1 MKPLAAPGLATEPL
15 LERGLM
21 AAVRSA
27 LRQANAVQF
36 EGLVVQAL
44 GTVVRATGVDA
55 RVGEVCELHATNG
68 RVVRAEVVG
77 FDQNIAIL
85 SPFGE
90 LDGLSCGSYVV
101 PLHRALDAPVGH
113 ALLGRVLDGFGEP
126 IDGRGP
132 LTNAHAEVTQNGVAR
147 LPSTAVRRASTN
159 AAPPEALSRRP
170 ITQRFETGVRALDAL
185 AAIGCGQRLGVFAP
199 AGVGKSTLTG
209 MLARGAKCDVRVIAL
224 IGERGREVGEF
235 IEHNLGAEG
244 MASSVVVVSTSD
256 RPAVERAKSAQV
268 AMTIAEAFR
277 ADGKRVLLVMDSVT
291 RYARALREIG
301 LASGEPPTRRG
312 YPPSVFASLPRLLER
327 AGNDAHGSI
336 TAFFT
341 VLTEGEDDSDPIAEE
356 VRSILD
362 GHIVL
367 SRKLAQQN
375 QYPAIDVLASL
386 SRVASHITSAAEQ
399 RAASKLRDWLAKFN
413 DVELL
418 VQVGEYRAGSDALAD
433 QAVER
438 VPHIREWLK
447 QSPTALSPLE
457 RTLGELA
464 ALETGDHAG

>member
-1 MKPLAAPGLATEPL
+1 MTPPGPQGLLAPMPQGLLGP
-15 LERGLM
+15 
-21 AAVRSA
+21 VRLA
-27 LRQANAVQF
+27 LQQANPIQL
-36 EGLVVQAL
+36 EGRVVQAL

-55 RVGEVCELHATNG
+55 RVGEVCELHAANG
-68 RVVRAEVVG
+68 RVMRAEVIG
-77 FDQNIAIL
+77 FDKHTAIL

-90 LDGLSCGSYVV
+90 LNGLSFTAHVV
-101 PLHRALDAPVGH
+101 PLHRALDVPVGD

-126 IDGRGP
+126 LDGLGP
-132 LTNAHAEVTQNGVAR
+132 LRTGTHR
-147 LPSTAVRRASTN
+147 LGMPLPLRRASTD
-159 AAPPEALSRRP
+159 AAPPQALSRRP

-185 AAIGCGQRLGVFAP
+185 AAIGEGQRLGVFAP

-209 MLARGAKCDVRVIAL
+209 MLARGAQCDVKVIAL

-235 IEHNLGAEG
+235 IDHNLGPEG
-244 MASSVVVVSTSD
+244 LAQSVVVTSTSD

-277 ADGKRVLLVMDSVT
+277 AEGKRVLLVMDSVT

-375 QYPAIDVLASL
+375 QFPAIDVLASL
-386 SRVASHITSAAEQ
+386 SRVATQVTTAAQQ
-399 RAASKLRDWLAKFN
+399 RAASRLRDWLAKFN

-438 VPHIREWLK
+438 VPQIRQWLK
-447 QSPTALSPLE
+447 QSPAMLSPLA
-457 RTLGELA
+457 RTLSGLA
-464 ALETGDHAG
+464 SLEAGKHAA

>member
-1 MKPLAAPGLATEPL
+1 MKPLPTQ
-15 LERGLM
+15 GLM
-21 AAVRSA
+21 APVRSA
-27 LRQANAVQF
+27 LQQANTIRF
-36 EGLVVQAL
+36 EGRVVQAL

-68 RVVRAEVVG
+68 RVMRAEVVG
-77 FDQNIAIL
+77 FDQNTAIL

-90 LDGLSCGSYVV
+90 LGGLSSGSLVV
-101 PLHRALDAPVGH
+101 PLHRTLDVPVGD

-126 IDGRGP
+126 IDSRGP
-132 LTNAHAEVTQNGVAR
+132 LGEMNSPNGVAR
-147 LPSTAVRRASTN
+147 LPTAAVRRASTD
-159 AAPPEALSRRP
+159 AAPPEALSRQP

-185 AAIGCGQRLGVFAP
+185 AAIGHGQRLGVFAP

-209 MLARGAKCDVRVIAL
+209 MLARGGNCDVKVIAL

-244 MASSVVVVSTSD
+244 MASSVVVASTSD

-277 ADGKRVLLVMDSVT
+277 AEGKRVLLVMDSVT

-386 SRVASHITSAAEQ
+386 SRVASQVTSAAEQ

-418 VQVGEYRAGSDALAD
+418 VQVGEYRSGSDALAD

-438 VPHIREWLK
+438 LPHIREWLK
-447 QSPTALSPLE
+447 QSPVLLSPLA
-457 RTLGELA
+457 RTLAGMA
-464 ALETGDHAG
+464 ALEAGERVA

>member
-1 MKPLAAPGLATEPL
+1 MKPPTPRDSQGLLGSVRLALQQASPIQ
-15 LERGLM
+15 LEGR
-21 AAVRSA
+21 
-27 LRQANAVQF
+27 
-36 EGLVVQAL
+36 VVQAL

-55 RVGEVCELHATNG
+55 RVGEVCELHTANG
-68 RVVRAEVVG
+68 RITRAEVIG
-77 FDQNIAIL
+77 FDQHTAIL

-90 LDGLSCGSYVV
+90 LNGLSFTSHVV
-101 PLHRALDAPVGH
+101 PLHRALDVPVGE

-126 IDGRGP
+126 LDGRGP
-132 LTNAHAEVTQNGVAR
+132 IRGDGARAHGSA
-147 LPSTAVRRASTN
+147 PPRRASTD
-159 AAPPEALSRRP
+159 AAPPAALARRP
-170 ITQRFETGVRALDAL
+170 IAQRFETGVRALDAL
-185 AAIGCGQRLGVFAP
+185 AAIGEGQRLGVFAP

-209 MLARGAKCDVRVIAL
+209 MLARGARCDVKVIAL

-235 IEHNLGAEG
+235 IDHNLGPEG
-244 MASSVVVVSTSD
+244 LAQSVVIASTSD

-268 AMTIAEAFR
+268 AMTIAEGFR
-277 ADGKRVLLVMDSVT
+277 AEGKRVLLVMDSVT

-312 YPPSVFASLPRLLER
+312 YPPSVFAALPRLLER
-327 AGNDAHGSI
+327 AGNDARGSI

-386 SRVASHITSAAEQ
+386 SRVAAQVTTAAQQ

-418 VQVGEYRAGSDALAD
+418 VQVGEYRSGSDSLAD

-438 VPHIREWLK
+438 VPHIRNWLK
-447 QSPTALSPLE
+447 QSPIALSPLA
-457 RTLGELA
+457 RTLSGLA
-464 ALETGDHAG
+464 ALEAGHHAA

>member
-1 MKPLAAPGLATEPL
+1 MTAPGPNNVLSPAPHGLLAPVRL
-15 LERGLM
+15 ALAQARPIQLEGR
-21 AAVRSA
+21 
-27 LRQANAVQF
+27 
-36 EGLVVQAL
+36 VVQAL

-55 RVGEVCELHATNG
+55 RVGDVCELHAANG
-68 RVVRAEVVG
+68 RVTRAEVVG
-77 FDQNIAIL
+77 FDQQTAIL

-90 LDGLSCGSYVV
+90 LNGLSFTARVL
-101 PLHRALDAPVGH
+101 PLHRALDVPVGD

-126 IDGRGP
+126 LDGLGP
-132 LTNAHAEVTQNGVAR
+132 LRSRRSGSSSGSEK
-147 LPSTAVRRASTN
+147 AVPLRRASTD
-159 AAPPEALSRRP
+159 AAPPDALSRRP

-185 AAIGCGQRLGVFAP
+185 AAIGEGQRLGVFAP

-209 MLARGAKCDVRVIAL
+209 MLARGARCDVKVIAL

-235 IEHNLGAEG
+235 ISHNLGPEG
-244 MASSVVVVSTSD
+244 LAQSVVVTSTSD

-277 ADGKRVLLVMDSVT
+277 AEGKRVLLVMDSVT

-327 AGNDAHGSI
+327 AGNDATGSI

-375 QYPAIDVLASL
+375 QFPAIDVLASL
-386 SRVASHITSAAEQ
+386 SRVAAHVTTAAQQ
-399 RAASKLRDWLAKFN
+399 RAASRLRDWLAKFN

-418 VQVGEYRAGSDALAD
+418 VQVGEYRNGSDALAD

-438 VPHIREWLK
+438 VPHIRRWLK
-447 QSPTALSPLE
+447 QSPAALSPLAH
-457 RTLGELA
+457 TLKGLA
-464 ALETGDHAG
+464 LLEDGKHAA

>member
-1 MKPLAAPGLATEPL
+1 MKPPGLHGL
-15 LERGLM
+15 LNPASAGLL
-21 AAVRSA
+21 APVRLA
-27 LRQANAVQF
+27 LAQAKPIQL
-36 EGLVVQAL
+36 EGRVVQAL

-55 RVGEVCELHATNG
+55 RVGDVCELHAANG
-68 RVVRAEVVG
+68 RITRAEVVG
-77 FDQNIAIL
+77 FDQHTAIL

-90 LDGLSCGSYVV
+90 LNGLSVTARV
-101 PLHRALDAPVGH
+101 LPLHRALDVPVGD

-126 IDGRGP
+126 LDGLGP
-132 LTNAHAEVTQNGVAR
+132 LRHSSSRNGTPAPLR
-147 LPSTAVRRASTN
+147 RTSTDAV
-159 AAPPEALSRRP
+159 PPAALSRRP

-185 AAIGCGQRLGVFAP
+185 AAIGEGQRLGVFAP

-209 MLARGAKCDVRVIAL
+209 MLARGARCDVKVIAL

-235 IEHNLGAEG
+235 ITHNLGPEG
-244 MASSVVVVSTSD
+244 LAQSVVVTSTSD

-277 ADGKRVLLVMDSVT
+277 AEGKRVLLVMDSIT

-327 AGNDAHGSI
+327 AGNDAAGSI

-341 VLTEGEDDSDPIAEE
+341 VLTEGEDDGDPIAEE

-375 QYPAIDVLASL
+375 QFPAIDVLASL
-386 SRVASHITSAAEQ
+386 SRVATHVTTAAQQ
-399 RAASKLRDWLAKFN
+399 RAASRLRDWLSKFN

-418 VQVGEYRAGSDALAD
+418 VQVGEYRSGSDALAD

-438 VPHIREWLK
+438 VPHIRQWLK
-447 QSPTALSPLE
+447 QSPAALSPLAH
-457 RTLGELA
+457 TLGGLA
-464 ALETGDHAG
+464 ALEAGKHAP

>member
-1 MKPLAAPGLATEPL
+1 MKPPSPHGLLNPASAGLLAPVRLALAQAKPIQ
-15 LERGLM
+15 LEGR
-21 AAVRSA
+21 
-27 LRQANAVQF
+27 
-36 EGLVVQAL
+36 VVQAL

-55 RVGEVCELHATNG
+55 QVGEVCELHAANG
-68 RVVRAEVVG
+68 RVTRAEVVG
-77 FDQNIAIL
+77 FDQHTAIL

-90 LDGLSCGSYVV
+90 LNGLSFTARVL
-101 PLHRALDAPVGH
+101 PLHRALDVPVGD

-126 IDGRGP
+126 LDGLGP
-132 LTNAHAEVTQNGVAR
+132 LRHRGRQDGPAIP
-147 LPSTAVRRASTN
+147 LRRASTD
-159 AAPPEALSRRP
+159 AAPPAALSRRP

-185 AAIGCGQRLGVFAP
+185 AAIGEGQRLGVFAP

-209 MLARGAKCDVRVIAL
+209 MLARGARCDVKVIAL

-235 IEHNLGAEG
+235 ITHNLGPEG
-244 MASSVVVVSTSD
+244 LAQSVVVTSTSD

-277 ADGKRVLLVMDSVT
+277 AEGKRVLLVMDSVT

-327 AGNDAHGSI
+327 AGNDAAGSI

-341 VLTEGEDDSDPIAEE
+341 VLTEGEDDGDPIAEE

-375 QYPAIDVLASL
+375 QFPAIDVLASL
-386 SRVASHITSAAEQ
+386 SRVATQVTSSAQQ
-399 RAASKLRDWLAKFN
+399 RAASRLRDWLAKFN

-418 VQVGEYRAGSDALAD
+418 VQVGEYRNGSDALAD

-438 VPHIREWLK
+438 VPHIRQWLK
-447 QSPTALSPLE
+447 QSPASLSPLAH
-457 RTLGELA
+457 TLNGLA
-464 ALETGDHAG
+464 ALEASQHAA

>member
-1 MKPLAAPGLATEPL
+1 MTAPSPHGLLAPVRLALAQARPIQ
-15 LERGLM
+15 LEGR
-21 AAVRSA
+21 
-27 LRQANAVQF
+27 
-36 EGLVVQAL
+36 VVQAL

-55 RVGEVCELHATNG
+55 RVGDVCELHAANG
-68 RVVRAEVVG
+68 RVTRAEVVG
-77 FDQNIAIL
+77 FDRQTTIL

-90 LDGLSCGSYVV
+90 LNGLSFTARVL
-101 PLHRALDAPVGH
+101 PLHRALDVPVGD

-126 IDGRGP
+126 LDGLGP
-132 LTNAHAEVTQNGVAR
+132 LRSRG
-147 LPSTAVRRASTN
+147 SAVPLRRASTD
-159 AAPPEALSRRP
+159 AAPPPALSRRA

-185 AAIGCGQRLGVFAP
+185 AAIGEGQRLGVFAP

-209 MLARGAKCDVRVIAL
+209 MLARGARCDVKVIAL

-235 IEHNLGAEG
+235 IAHNLGPEG
-244 MASSVVVVSTSD
+244 LAQSVVVTSTSD

-277 ADGKRVLLVMDSVT
+277 AEGKRVLLVMDSVT

-327 AGNDAHGSI
+327 AGNDATGSI

-375 QYPAIDVLASL
+375 QFPAIDVLASL
-386 SRVASHITSAAEQ
+386 SRVATHVTSAAQQ
-399 RAASKLRDWLAKFN
+399 RAASRLRDWLAKFN

-418 VQVGEYRAGSDALAD
+418 VQVGEYRNGSDALAD

-438 VPHIREWLK
+438 VPHIRQWLK
-447 QSPTALSPLE
+447 QSPASLSPLAH
-457 RTLGELA
+457 TLNGLA
-464 ALETGDHAG
+464 LLEAGKHAA

>member
-1 MKPLAAPGLATEPL
+1 MKTPAPRDFTVPQGLLGSVRLALQ
-15 LERGLM
+15 
-21 AAVRSA
+21 
-27 LRQANAVQF
+27 QANPIQL
-36 EGLVVQAL
+36 EGRVVQAL

-55 RVGEVCELHATNG
+55 RVGEVCELHTANG
-68 RVVRAEVVG
+68 RVTRAEVIG
-77 FDQNIAIL
+77 FDQHTAIL

-90 LDGLSCGSYVV
+90 LNGLSFTSHVV
-101 PLHRALDAPVGH
+101 PLHRALDVPVGA

-126 IDGRGP
+126 LDGRGP
-132 LTNAHAEVTQNGVAR
+132 IRADGARAHGSGP
-147 LPSTAVRRASTN
+147 LRRASTD

-185 AAIGCGQRLGVFAP
+185 AAIGEGQRLGVFAP

-209 MLARGAKCDVRVIAL
+209 MLARGARCDVKVIAL

-235 IEHNLGAEG
+235 IDHNLGPEG
-244 MASSVVVVSTSD
+244 LAQSVVIASTSD

-268 AMTIAEAFR
+268 AMTIAEGFR
-277 ADGKRVLLVMDSVT
+277 AEGKRVLLVMDSVT

-327 AGNDAHGSI
+327 AGNDARGSI

-367 SRKLAQQN
+367 SRKLAQRN

-386 SRVASHITSAAEQ
+386 SRVATQVTSGAQQ

-418 VQVGEYRAGSDALAD
+418 VQVGEYRSGSDALAD

-438 VPHIREWLK
+438 VPHIRSWLQ
-447 QSPTALSPLE
+447 QSPLALSPLA
-457 RTLGELA
+457 RTLSGLA
-464 ALETGDHAG
+464 SLEAGQHAA

>member
-1 MKPLAAPGLATEPL
+1 MKPPGARDPQGLLGQVRLALQ
-15 LERGLM
+15 
-21 AAVRSA
+21 
-27 LRQANAVQF
+27 QANPIQL
-36 EGLVVQAL
+36 EGRVVQAL

-55 RVGEVCELHATNG
+55 RVGEVCELHTANG
-68 RVVRAEVVG
+68 RVTRAEVIG
-77 FDQNIAIL
+77 FDQHTAIL

-90 LDGLSCGSYVV
+90 LNGLSFTSHVV
-101 PLHRALDAPVGH
+101 PLHRALDVPVGD
-113 ALLGRVLDGFGEP
+113 ALLGRVLDGFAEP

-132 LTNAHAEVTQNGVAR
+132 IRNQNGRA
-147 LPSTAVRRASTN
+147 SGRASTD

-185 AAIGCGQRLGVFAP
+185 AAIGEGQRLGVFAP

-209 MLARGAKCDVRVIAL
+209 MLARGARCDVKVIAL

-235 IEHNLGAEG
+235 IDHNLGPEG
-244 MASSVVVVSTSD
+244 LAQSVVIASTSD

-268 AMTIAEAFR
+268 AMTIAEGFR
-277 ADGKRVLLVMDSVT
+277 AEGKRVLLVMDSVT

-327 AGNDAHGSI
+327 AGNDARGSI

-386 SRVASHITSAAEQ
+386 SRVATQVTTTAQQ

-418 VQVGEYRAGSDALAD
+418 VQVGEYRNGSDSLAD

-438 VPHIREWLK
+438 VPHIRNWLR
-447 QSPTALSPLE
+447 QSPIALSPLA
-457 RTLGELA
+457 RTLSGLA
-464 ALETGDHAG
+464 SLEAGQHAA

>member
-1 MKPLAAPGLATEPL
+1 MKPPGLHGL
-15 LERGLM
+15 LNPPSAGLL
-21 AAVRSA
+21 APVRLA
-27 LRQANAVQF
+27 LAQAKPIQL
-36 EGLVVQAL
+36 EGRVVQAL

-55 RVGEVCELHATNG
+55 QVGEVCELHAANG
-68 RVVRAEVVG
+68 RITRAEVVG
-77 FDQNIAIL
+77 FDQHTAIL

-90 LDGLSCGSYVV
+90 LNGLSFTARVL
-101 PLHRALDAPVGH
+101 PLHRALDVPVGD

-126 IDGRGP
+126 LDGLGP
-132 LTNAHAEVTQNGVAR
+132 ICHRSGAPLQ
-147 LPSTAVRRASTN
+147 RASTD
-159 AAPPEALSRRP
+159 AAPPAALLRRP

-185 AAIGCGQRLGVFAP
+185 AAIGEGQRLGVFAP

-209 MLARGAKCDVRVIAL
+209 MLARGARCDVKVIAL

-235 IEHNLGAEG
+235 IAHNLGPEG
-244 MASSVVVVSTSD
+244 LAQSVVVTSTSD

-277 ADGKRVLLVMDSVT
+277 AEGKRVLLVMDSVT

-327 AGNDAHGSI
+327 AGNDATGSI

-341 VLTEGEDDSDPIAEE
+341 VLTEGEDDGDPIAEE

-367 SRKLAQQN
+367 SRKMAQQN
-375 QYPAIDVLASL
+375 QFPAIDVLASL
-386 SRVASHITSAAEQ
+386 SRVATHVTSAAQQ
-399 RAASKLRDWLAKFN
+399 RAASRLRDWLAKFN

-418 VQVGEYRAGSDALAD
+418 VQVGEYRNGSDALAD

-438 VPHIREWLK
+438 VPHIRQWLK
-447 QSPTALSPLE
+447 QSPASLSPLAH
-457 RTLGELA
+457 TLNGLA
-464 ALETGDHAG
+464 ALEAGKHAA

>member
-1 MKPLAAPGLATEPL
+1 MKPPGLHGL
-15 LERGLM
+15 LHPASAGLL
-21 AAVRSA
+21 APVRLA
-27 LRQANAVQF
+27 LAQAKPIQL
-36 EGLVVQAL
+36 EGRVVQAL

-55 RVGEVCELHATNG
+55 QVGEVCELHAANG
-68 RVVRAEVVG
+68 RVTRAEVVG
-77 FDQNIAIL
+77 FDQHTAIL

-90 LDGLSCGSYVV
+90 LNGLSFTARVL
-101 PLHRALDAPVGH
+101 PLHRALDVPVGA

-126 IDGRGP
+126 LDGLGPIRYRGDVP
-132 LTNAHAEVTQNGVAR
+132 LQ
-147 LPSTAVRRASTN
+147 RASTD
-159 AAPPEALSRRP
+159 AAPPAALLRRP

-185 AAIGCGQRLGVFAP
+185 AAIGEGQRLGVFAP

-209 MLARGAKCDVRVIAL
+209 MLARGAQCDVKVIAL

-235 IEHNLGAEG
+235 ISHNLGPQGLAQ
-244 MASSVVVVSTSD
+244 SVVVTSTSD

-277 ADGKRVLLVMDSVT
+277 AEGKRVLLVMDSVT

-327 AGNDAHGSI
+327 AGNDATGSI

-341 VLTEGEDDSDPIAEE
+341 VLTEGEDDGDPIAEE

-367 SRKLAQQN
+367 SRKMAQQN
-375 QYPAIDVLASL
+375 QFPAIDVLASL
-386 SRVASHITSAAEQ
+386 SRVATHVTSAAQQ
-399 RAASKLRDWLAKFN
+399 RAASRLRDWLAKFN

-418 VQVGEYRAGSDALAD
+418 VQVGEYRNGSDALAD

-438 VPHIREWLK
+438 VPHIRQWLK
-447 QSPTALSPLE
+447 QSPATLSPLAH
-457 RTLGELA
+457 TLNGLA
-464 ALETGDHAG
+464 ALEAGKHAA

>member
-1 MKPLAAPGLATEPL
+1 MTPTGPQGLLAPMPQGLLGP
-15 LERGLM
+15 
-21 AAVRSA
+21 VRLA
-27 LRQANAVQF
+27 LQQANPIQL
-36 EGLVVQAL
+36 EGRVVQAL

-55 RVGEVCELHATNG
+55 RVGEVCELHAANG
-68 RVVRAEVVG
+68 RVMRAEVIG
-77 FDQNIAIL
+77 FDKHTAIL

-90 LDGLSCGSYVV
+90 LNGLSFTAHVV
-101 PLHRALDAPVGH
+101 PLHRALDVPVGD

-126 IDGRGP
+126 LDGLGP
-132 LTNAHAEVTQNGVAR
+132 LRTGTHR
-147 LPSTAVRRASTN
+147 LGMPQPLRRASTD
-159 AAPPEALSRRP
+159 AAPPQALSRRP

-185 AAIGCGQRLGVFAP
+185 AAIGEGQRLGVFAP

-209 MLARGAKCDVRVIAL
+209 MLARGAQCDVKVIAL

-235 IEHNLGAEG
+235 IDHNLGPEG
-244 MASSVVVVSTSD
+244 LARSVVVTSTSD

-277 ADGKRVLLVMDSVT
+277 AEGKRVLLVMDSVT

-375 QYPAIDVLASL
+375 QFPAIDVLASL
-386 SRVASHITSAAEQ
+386 SRVATQVTTAAQQ
-399 RAASKLRDWLAKFN
+399 RAASRLRDWLAKFN

-438 VPHIREWLK
+438 VPQIRQWLK
-447 QSPTALSPLE
+447 QSPAMLSPLA
-457 RTLGELA
+457 RTLSGLA
-464 ALETGDHAG
+464 ALEAGKHAA

>member
-1 MKPLAAPGLATEPL
+1 MTAPSPHGLLAPVRLALAQARPIQ
-15 LERGLM
+15 LEGR
-21 AAVRSA
+21 
-27 LRQANAVQF
+27 
-36 EGLVVQAL
+36 VVQAL

-55 RVGEVCELHATNG
+55 RVGDVCELHAANG
-68 RVVRAEVVG
+68 RVTRAEVVG
-77 FDQNIAIL
+77 FDQQTTIL

-90 LDGLSCGSYVV
+90 LNGLSFTARVL
-101 PLHRALDAPVGH
+101 PLHRALDVPVGD

-126 IDGRGP
+126 LDGLGP
-132 LTNAHAEVTQNGVAR
+132 LRSRGNGA
-147 LPSTAVRRASTN
+147 AVPLRRASTD
-159 AAPPEALSRRP
+159 AAPPPALSRRA

-185 AAIGCGQRLGVFAP
+185 AAIGEGQRLGVFAP

-209 MLARGAKCDVRVIAL
+209 MLARGARCDVKVIAL

-235 IEHNLGAEG
+235 IAHNLGTEG
-244 MASSVVVVSTSD
+244 LAQSVVVTSTSD

-277 ADGKRVLLVMDSVT
+277 AEGKRVLLVMDSVT

-327 AGNDAHGSI
+327 AGNDATGSI

-375 QYPAIDVLASL
+375 QFPAIDVLASL
-386 SRVASHITSAAEQ
+386 SRVATHVTSAAQQ
-399 RAASKLRDWLAKFN
+399 RAASRLRDWLAKFN

-418 VQVGEYRAGSDALAD
+418 VQVGEYRNGSDALAD

-438 VPHIREWLK
+438 VPHIRQWLK
-447 QSPTALSPLE
+447 QSPASLSPLAH
-457 RTLGELA
+457 TLNGLA
-464 ALETGDHAG
+464 LLEAGKHAA

>member
-1 MKPLAAPGLATEPL
+1 MKLPHAQ
-15 LERGLM
+15 GLM
-21 AAVRSA
+21 APVRSA
-27 LRQANAVQF
+27 LQQASTIRF
-36 EGLVVQAL
+36 EGRVVQAL

-68 RVVRAEVVG
+68 RVMCAEVVG
-77 FDQNIAIL
+77 FDQNTAIL

-90 LDGLSCGSYVV
+90 LNGLSATSHVV
-101 PLHRALDAPVGH
+101 PLHRALDVPVGD
-113 ALLGRVLDGFGEP
+113 ALLGRVLDGFGAP

-132 LTNAHAEVTQNGVAR
+132 LGAAAAVNAGAR
-147 LPSTAVRRASTN
+147 PITAAVRRASTN
-159 AAPPEALSRRP
+159 AAPPDALSRRP
-170 ITQRFETGVRALDAL
+170 ITQRFETGVRAIDAL
-185 AAIGCGQRLGVFAP
+185 AAIGQGQRLGVFAP

-209 MLARGAKCDVRVIAL
+209 MLARGANCDVKVIAL

-244 MASSVVVVSTSD
+244 MASSVVVASTSD
-256 RPAVERAKSAQV
+256 RPAVERVKSAQV

-277 ADGKRVLLVMDSVT
+277 AEGKRVLLVMDSVT

-386 SRVASHITSAAEQ
+386 SRVASHITSEAEQ

-418 VQVGEYRAGSDALAD
+418 VQVGEYRAGSDVLAD

-438 VPHIREWLK
+438 VPHIRAWLK
-447 QSPTALSPLE
+447 QSPVMLSPLA
-457 RTLGELA
+457 RTLGGLA
-464 ALETGDHAG
+464 ALEAGEHVE

>member
-1 MKPLAAPGLATEPL
+1 VKPMTPMTLAHSQGVLGPVRLALQQARPIR
-15 LERGLM
+15 LEGR
-21 AAVRSA
+21 
-27 LRQANAVQF
+27 
-36 EGLVVQAL
+36 VVQAL
-44 GTVVRATGVDA
+44 GTVVRATGVVA
-55 RVGEVCELHATNG
+55 RVGEVCELHAADG
-68 RVVRAEVVG
+68 RVMRAEVIG
-77 FDQNIAIL
+77 FDHHTAVL

-90 LDGLSCGSYVV
+90 LSGLSSGARVV
-101 PLHRALDAPVGH
+101 PLHRALDVPVGD

-126 IDGRGP
+126 IDGHGP
-132 LTNAHAEVTQNGVAR
+132 LRPPRAANGAR
-147 LPSTAVRRASTN
+147 SAPHRASTD
-159 AAPPEALSRRP
+159 AAPPEALARRP

-185 AAIGCGQRLGVFAP
+185 AAIGEGQRLGVFAP

-209 MLARGAKCDVRVIAL
+209 MLARGARCDVKVIAL

-235 IEHNLGAEG
+235 IAHNLGPQGLAQ
-244 MASSVVVVSTSD
+244 SVVVVSTSD

-268 AMTIAEAFR
+268 AMTIAEGFR
-277 ADGKRVLLVMDSVT
+277 AEGRRVLLVMDSVT

-327 AGNDAHGSI
+327 AGNDARGSI

-367 SRKLAQQN
+367 SRRLAQQN
-375 QYPAIDVLASL
+375 HYPAIDVLASL
-386 SRVASHITSAAEQ
+386 SRVAAQVTPPAQQ
-399 RAASKLRDWLAKFN
+399 RAAAKLREWLAKFD

-438 VPHIREWLK
+438 VPRIREWLK
-447 QSPTALSPLE
+447 QSP
-457 RTLGELA
+457 A
-464 ALETGDHAG
+464 ALTPLAQTLRALASLEAGGHAA

>member
-1 MKPLAAPGLATEPL
+1 MKPLPAQGVSMKPL
-15 LERGLM
+15 PTQGLM
-21 AAVRSA
+21 APVRSA
-27 LRQANAVQF
+27 LQQAMPIQF
-36 EGLVVQAL
+36 EGRVVQAL

-68 RVVRAEVVG
+68 RVMRAEVVG
-77 FDQNIAIL
+77 FDQNTAIL

-90 LDGLSCGSYVV
+90 LSGLSSGSHVV
-101 PLHRALDAPVGH
+101 PLHRALDVPVGD

-132 LTNAHAEVTQNGVAR
+132 LGDSRAPGSVAR
-147 LPSTAVRRASTN
+147 LPTAAVRRASTD

-185 AAIGCGQRLGVFAP
+185 AAIGDGQRLGVFAP

-209 MLARGAKCDVRVIAL
+209 MLARGANCDVKVIAL

-235 IEHNLGAEG
+235 IEHNLGAAG
-244 MASSVVVVSTSD
+244 MAGSVVVASTSD

-277 ADGKRVLLVMDSVT
+277 AEGKRVLLVMDSVT

-386 SRVASHITSAAEQ
+386 SRVATHITSAAEQ

-418 VQVGEYRAGSDALAD
+418 VQVGEYRSGSDPLAD

-447 QSPTALSPLE
+447 QSPVLLSPLA
-457 RTLGELA
+457 RTLAGMA
-464 ALETGDHAG
+464 ALEAGEHVA